1 MKHITLLLGAMV
13 GVTLTA
19 QAQSHAEHGT
29 NTMPG
34 MSMPMPVEPAT
45 ASSTEANTLPH
56 LVNDWEA
63 PINDRM
69 KFNYVLIDRLEFAT
83 GTGPDALQLD
93 AQGWYG
99 GDINKFWWRAEG
111 TQTLQGSATG
121 SGEGEIQALYSRL
134 VAKYWDF
141 QTGVRYD
148 TTWGSGPTRDRAFA
162 VIGFTGLAPYW
173 FEIEPSLYLSQD
185 GDISAR
191 LSATYDALLT
201 QRLILQP
208 RLDANLALQDVPR
221 FGVGRGFNDIELGL
235 RLRYEFRREFAPY
248 IGVTWGRKLGGSA
261 DYARQSGDPVN
272 ITRFVLGARMWW

>member
-1 MKHITLLLGAMV
+1 MKQIILFLGAMV
-13 GVTLTA
+13 GATLTV
-19 QAQSHAEHGT
+19 QAQSHAGHGA
-29 NTMPG
+29 NSMPG
-34 MSMPMPVEPAT
+34 MSMPMPAAPAS
-45 ASSTEANTLPH
+45 ASSTEASTLPH
-56 LVNDWEA
+56 LLNQWNA

-111 TQTLQGSATG
+111 AQTLQGSASG

-134 VAKYWDF
+134 VARFWDF
-141 QTGVRYD
+141 QTGVRYN
-148 TTWGSGPTRDRAFA
+148 TSWGDGPTHDRAFA

-173 FEIEPSLYLSQD
+173 FEIEPSLYVSED
-185 GDISAR
+185 GDVSAR
-191 LSATYDALLT
+191 LSATYDALIT

-221 FGVGRGFNDIELGL
+221 FGIGSGFNDIEFGL
-235 RLRYEFRREFAPY
+235 RLRYEFSREFAPY
-248 IGVTWGRKLGGSA
+248 VGVTWRRVLGETA
-261 DYARQSGDPVN
+261 DLVRAGGDSIN
-272 ITRFVLGARMWW
+272 ETRFVVGARMWW